1 MLTGE
6 SKPFTMM
13 IPQPTS
19 RKAIGTKPGLHATIN
34 KILVGAVSTTT
45 TVNVLRIPTKQSL
58 VSPRVLQ

>member
-19 RKAIGTKPGLHATIN
+19 RKAIGTRLGLHATIN
-34 KILVGAVSTTT
+34 KIQAGAVLTTT
-45 TVNVLRIPTKQSL
+45 MGNVLRIPTKQSL
-58 VSPRVLQ
+58 VSLQVLQ